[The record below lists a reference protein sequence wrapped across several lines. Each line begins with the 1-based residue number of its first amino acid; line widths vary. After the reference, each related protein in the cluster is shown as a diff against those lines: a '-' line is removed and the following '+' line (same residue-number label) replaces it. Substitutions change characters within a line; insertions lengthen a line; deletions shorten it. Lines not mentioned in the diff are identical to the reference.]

1 MAQTADIGSK
11 RIIGLDPTAWLQWV
25 TQRPD
30 VVAHG
35 ILATGEFQWI
45 SRETDALIRAYSP
58 TEGEFLA
65 LNEIQFQPHIRV
77 PVRVNAY
84 SALAVEKY
92 ALPVYPVV
100 INLLPPPGNRP
111 IADRYEQTFMG
122 LTARRD
128 FRIINLW
135 EVDVDIVFRRPIPSL
150 LPFVPLLRGGSEE
163 AMIRRAVRDLRHD
176 ERWQDL
182 EPLLAFFASFVLE
195 SRVVQQIMR
204 WDMVIL
210 EKSPW
215 YRDILERGR
224 LEGLEEGRLEG
235 LEEGRLSGLEEG
247 RLEGLEEGRL
257 EGLEEG
263 RLSGLEEGEHTSLH
277 HTLERILRLRFG
289 VQAHSLPAR
298 LQSLDTR
305 SLEQLVDTAVQV
317 SSAEEFLAQLP
328 QENEGSGGEIGEHS
342 PEGA

>member
-30 VVAHG
+30 VVAQG

-100 INLLPPPGNRP
+100 INLLPPPGNRL

-163 AMIRRAVRDLRHD
+163 AIIRRAVRDLRHD

-195 SRVVQQIMR
+195 NRVVQQIMR
-204 WDMVIL
+204 GDMVIL

-224 LEGLEEGRLEG
+224 LEGV
-235 LEEGRLSGLEEG
+235 EEGRLS
-247 RLEGLEEGRL
+247 
-257 EGLEEG
+257 GLEEG
-263 RLSGLEEGEHTSLH
+263 RLSGLEEGERESLCHTV
-277 HTLERILRLRFG
+277 ERILHLRFG
-289 VQAHSLPAR
+289 VQAHTLPTR
-298 LQSLDTR
+298 LQSFDTR
-305 SLEQLVDTAVQV
+305 TLERLVDAAVQV
-317 SSAEEFLAQLP
+317 SSADEFLAHLP
-328 QENEGSGGEIGEHS
+328 QENEGSEGKIGERP

>member
-1 MAQTADIGSK
+1 MTQTADIGSK

-25 TQRPD
+25 TQRSD

-35 ILATGEFQWI
+35 VLATGEFQWI

-65 LNEIQFQPHIRV
+65 LNEIQFQAHIRV

-100 INLLPPPGNRP
+100 INLLPTPGNRP

-128 FRIINLW
+128 FRTINLW
-135 EVDVDIVFRRPIPSL
+135 EVDVDIVFQRPIPSL
-150 LPFVPLLRGGSEE
+150 LPFVPLLRGGNEKT
-163 AMIRRAVRDLRHD
+163 MIRRAVHDLRHD

-204 WDMVIL
+204 WDMVVL

-215 YRDILERGR
+215 YRDIFERGR
-224 LEGLEEGRLEG
+224 LDGLEKGRQ
-235 LEEGRLSGLEEG
+235 SGLEEG
-247 RLEGLEEGRL
+247 RQSGLEEGRQ
-257 EGLEEG
+257 
-263 RLSGLEEGEHTSLH
+263 SGLEEGERESLRHTV
-277 HTLERILRLRFG
+277 ERIALLRFG
-289 VQAHSLPAR
+289 VLPPSLLAR
-298 LQSLDTR
+298 LQLLDTR
-305 SLEQLVDTAVQV
+305 TLERLVDAAVQA
-317 SSAEEFLAQLP
+317 SSADEFLANIP
-328 QENEGSGGEIGEHS
+328 QESEGCEGDAGNGNRP
-342 PEGA
+342 PEST